1 MKKLKSQNGAIA
13 IIVLVSVLFL
23 TMFLI
28 SSYMV
33 ISNKLKTQKEVIDQT
48 RQIYENYDLAEIYN
62 SFFNNGA
69 IPIYSNNEYL
79 SVGKN
84 EKIIIPE
91 LGGKYYEFTD
101 SANYILMNDL
111 VINVQ
116 DYPDFDWENWQAPE
130 YYFENNDL
138 DGKIDYNGHIVTII
152 RAEGTKEEYGG
163 TVIRD
168 PSSVTGKW
176 AKLWETTE
184 NSDGTLAITDYLYSN
199 EELQVELRKTEA
211 ELLDNVTVPNKIN
224 GKVVSTLNGAFRIDY
239 NTSYPFTGTF
249 TISDNITVTH
259 YNNATGL
266 LFNCD
271 SINKV
276 VLGNGIKFTENNGY
290 YIFAMCDNLD
300 TIEMG
305 NDCYAVAT
313 IFREDPELK
322 TILMG
327 NNCELKNPGAF
338 TKSGTETID
347 IKCGENTSI
356 YLDNIASTTKNIDT
370 TNATF
375 NYLYGDSLTI
385 KGDLIINENAYVY
398 CNKSTVSGNLEA
410 KDNAQVRLAGNK
422 VAGITLLG
430 NNLSL
435 LGESSFYNFSCPEIR
450 ISSTLTTTTK
460 YAQFYNCK
468 TLPTKIEL
476 NSTSEGMGSYCF
488 GSTDI
493 EYLTIN
499 PYKDFKVKDA
509 IFYQCNNVKAVI
521 VNLSE
526 QWAKG
531 NFLASIGGNV
541 HSEWLGRMATETF
554 YSTPIDDA
562 ENNRLIYYSTNLTKD
577 ESEVL
582 KLISEAGL

>member
-224 GKVVSTLNGAFRIDY
+224 GVTVSKISGDLAY
-239 NTSYPFTGTF
+239 SYTGEF
-249 TISDNITVTH
+249 SISSGILVDNADFLSNSNSISKIILKDDVTIKSAWNSFV
-259 YNNATGL
+259 GCKEL
-266 LFNCD
+266 
-271 SINKV
+271 K
-276 VLGNGIKFTENNGY
+276 E
-290 YIFAMCDNLD
+290 
-300 TIEMG
+300 IEMG
-305 NDCYAVAT
+305 NNCRNTDESQGY
-313 IFREDPELK
+313 IFRNCANIEKIKL
-322 TILMG
+322 G
-327 NNCELKNPGAF
+327 NDCSLLGAYPF
-338 TKSGTETID
+338 RWAGIEEIEIT
-347 IKCGENTSI
+347 CGENTSLNLNSI
-356 YLDNIASTTKNIDT
+356 SSTTKKLYT
-370 TNATF
+370 ENATF
-375 NYLYGDSLTI
+375 NYLSVDGGTI
-385 KGDLIINENAYVY
+385 EGDLIVNENAYTY
-398 CNKSTVSGNLEA
+398 CVKSTISGKLDA
-410 KDNAQVRLAGNK
+410 KDNSQVAFHGTK
-422 VAGITLLG
+422 VTKEAVLGDNLKLLG
-430 NNLSL
+430 NKAVYAFYYFNAEKITIN
-435 LGESSFYNFSCPEIR
+435 GKVYPTGRYAEFQNSSP
-450 ISSTLTTTTK
+450 
-460 YAQFYNCK
+460 
-468 TLPTKIEL
+468 LPSKIEIGK
-476 NSTSEGMGSYCF
+476 SASIGVYCF
-488 GSTDI
+488 GGTDI
-493 EYLTIN
+493 EYLIIN
-499 PYKDFKVKDA
+499 PNEEFKSEYA
-509 IFYQCNNVKAVI
+509 IFAQCKKVKAVI

-526 QWAKG
+526 EWTKE
-531 NFLASIGGNV
+531 NFLASIGGNIN
-541 HSEWLGRMATETF
+541 SEWLGRMTTGTF
-554 YSTPIDDA
+554 YSTPVEDT
-562 ENNRLIYYSTNLTKD
+562 ENNRLIYYSTNLTTN